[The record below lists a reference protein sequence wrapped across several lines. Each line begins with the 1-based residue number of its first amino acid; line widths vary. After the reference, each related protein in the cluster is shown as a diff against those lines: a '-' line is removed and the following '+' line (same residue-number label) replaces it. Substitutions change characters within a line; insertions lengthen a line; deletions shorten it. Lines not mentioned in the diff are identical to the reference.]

1 MRWRE
6 AVMSG
11 KYSAEWWNKIAGI
24 NRDMGGHD
32 PSRIVDDLIQATAS
46 GKPAAGEKSENC
58 RPEFASLES
67 IRVFYVE

>member
-6 AVMSG
+6 AVMGG

-24 NRDMGGHD
+24 KRDMGGHD

-46 GKPAAGEKSENC
+46 GKPAAEGKSENC
-58 RPEFASLES
+58 RSGFASLES
-67 IRVFYVE
+67 SRAFYVE

>member
-6 AVMSG
+6 AVMGG

-58 RPEFASLES
+58 RPGFADLES
-67 IRVFYVE
+67 SRAF